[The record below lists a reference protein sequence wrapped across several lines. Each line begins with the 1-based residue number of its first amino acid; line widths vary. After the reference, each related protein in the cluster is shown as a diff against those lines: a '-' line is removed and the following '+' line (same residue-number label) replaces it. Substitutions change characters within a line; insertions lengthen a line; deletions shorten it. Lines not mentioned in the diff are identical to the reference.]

1 MDEMASAPDMDSS
14 LPAIASIR
22 ASVLALL
29 VQHMDQ
35 RSGKTDL
42 LLAAHGLMRS
52 QLADPYA
59 KVPMARYVALFEE
72 AAILAE
78 EPALGAR
85 MGLMFKPGDIGPIG
99 VLFSLTSTISG
110 ALERLS
116 RYVISVQTATGSGV
130 FEENGDLVWSYRL
143 LDPSLWPR
151 RQESEFTLSAS
162 CQLIRSCFGRNW
174 RPLEVHFEHQAPRD
188 TSVLKRIFR
197 APLLFGQSGNRL
209 VLARADADK
218 VHRIE
223 DDSLTG
229 ILERHIADL
238 IGNEAQQ
245 EGGVTQKVRT
255 LISIY
260 LGHKPVTINT
270 VASDLNISPRSLQRR
285 LANEGTSLR
294 VLVRDHRQALAALH
308 LENRDANMAQIA
320 DALGYA
326 DATVLWRARRNW
338 QRHLEVRPANDD

>member
-1 MDEMASAPDMDSS
+1 MASAPEMIST

-22 ASVLALL
+22 ASVLSLL
-29 VQHMDQ
+29 VQQMDQ

-72 AAILAE
+72 AALLAN
-78 EPALGAR
+78 EPTLGAR
-85 MGLMFKPGDIGPIG
+85 MGLLFKPGDIGPIG
-99 VLFSLTSTISG
+99 MLFSITSTIHR

-116 RYVISVQTATGSGV
+116 RYVISVQSATGSGV
-130 FEENGDLVWSYRL
+130 FEENGDLVWNYRL
-143 LDPSLWPR
+143 LDPAMWPR

-188 TSVLKRIFR
+188 VSALERIFR
-197 APLLFGQSGNRL
+197 APLLFGQSGNRI
-209 VLARADADK
+209 VVARADAHK
-218 VHRIE
+218 VHRVE
-223 DDSLTG
+223 DESLTR

-238 IGNEAQQ
+238 IGNEVQ
-245 EGGVTQKVRT
+245 EDSVTQKVRT

-260 LGHKPVTINT
+260 LGHKPVTIET
-270 VASDLNISPRSLQRR
+270 VAGDLNLSPRSLQRR
-285 LANEGTSLR
+285 LADEGTSLR
-294 VLVRDHRQALAALH
+294 ALVRDHRQALAELH
-308 LENRDANMAQIA
+308 LKSRDANMAQIA

-326 DATVLWRARRNW
+326 DTTVLWRARRNW
-338 QRHLEVRPANDD
+338 RQASAVSEETAE